1 MNEKN
6 FKPIVVD
13 ASTQTYLK
21 SNGLNLIFKFLRHN
35 SNLFKYFRKQTKF
48 SNQQNINYNLFTLN
62 SVHDE
67 LFEFSLINNDLK
79 KLLNYNEKQMLDN
92 FFEKN
97 IEKSSTSLNLNEKI
111 SEKSFDT
118 KSNQIDSEH
127 KKNYSICSN
136 SDDLITELK
145 QVLEM
150 RNKKKLIQQGSYDY
164 NDL

>member
-118 KSNQIDSEH
+118 KSNQIDSEN